1 MESFWRGQEFGRL
14 PGVGANTLKDKV
26 FIKNLVLPCKV
37 GVTQEE
43 RAKKQNI
50 TIDIEILCDLSQAGK
65 TDDIT
70 KSINYAQVQE
80 QVRTAVTE
88 GEFKLLES
96 LAQTAASLILKDS
109 LASQVTVI
117 IKKEK
122 YATKPSMG
130 IEITRDRN
138 G

>member
-1 MESFWRGQEFGRL
+1 
-14 PGVGANTLKDKV
+14 
-26 FIKNLVLPCKV
+26 
-37 GVTQEE
+37 
-43 RAKKQNI
+43 
-50 TIDIEILCDLSQAGK
+50 
-65 TDDIT
+65 
-70 KSINYAQVQE
+70 
-80 QVRTAVTE
+80 VRTAVTD
-88 GEFKLLES
+88 GEFKLLER
-96 LAQTAASLILKDS
+96 LAQTVASLILKDS